1 MAKRTRKPPIRPEVR
16 REWLK
21 RHEEEGESPPR
32 IAAKD
37 GFDVRTV
44 RKQIELAKQEREAHE
59 ARSIVLRSALEKH
72 YDDLRGYANKL
83 NSEIFGQTDYESSPD
98 DDFIEEALRQHL
110 PRSPI
115 WGYAAKWRNLQ
126 RKVEDE
132 RQALDQRIEEL
143 VSSEKRLAPLTNAG
157 LKDVVPGIIAVLV
170 TEAKQ
175 WSDGNTGH
183 SLKDS
188 LVIEP
193 AGEGLVNPR
202 FGFSHMG
209 IMDKYQSERYVKII
223 HDVIKDLEIKVK
235 ESEEYSNLEKS
246 VAETGRVT
254 GKLREELAVI
264 RLRRIVPGRCKYCPL

>member
-193 AGEGLVNPR
+193 AGKGLVNPR